1 VIRTTIRQVVS
12 QRKRLTAVTL
22 AIAISVAFLTATLLF
37 GPVLNQSFR
46 NRVGA
51 EYRHVDLI
59 VQAGDRPLDA
69 AAISRLRAIEGVAG
83 VEPRAV
89 SYMEAHGR
97 GSSVYLIGANVPTT
111 PSVVEAQEMIAGRLP
126 AKPGEIAVSA
136 WAATQLRVESGET
149 TSFQVPSE
157 TVSATPETREF
168 TVTGIYGDRGRFGDD
183 DVAVYMMPDDLAI
196 WNVTAGYPKAFV
208 IANPDVLPEQLQQ
221 AVIDVVGSGATVT
234 TADQQIDIEVEEFRT
249 ATRIQ
254 ALAIVAFAVVAL
266 VVAGVVISN
275 TFTILVAQRT
285 RDLALYRCVGATA
298 SQVRRLVLTEA
309 LVIGVVGAAIGV
321 TVSIVGIEVLLRV
334 LSRQERFDIVPASAD
349 IGPGTVI
356 LPLVAGV
363 LLAAGAAW
371 SPSREA
377 TRVSP
382 LQALRTLLAPPISR
396 RPGKLRVLATILL
409 VGGGGSLLL
418 LGMLTSMSGSR
429 EMGVLIGLA
438 GGTIAFLGVL
448 TGAVFVVPPAIRILG
463 AIAARLGGVPARIS
477 AANSVRNPRRTTA
490 TTVALLIGVTLVTMM
505 SVGAATLR
513 ATFTQEIE
521 ATTPIDLEVLLVTG
535 GNGEGAA
542 LQPAFASAADAIEG
556 VGAVTGVSRVLVD
569 IQSPD
574 GVMLPD
580 MIVQGIDP
588 AGGNAV
594 SRDPD
599 LLAPLGPGTIIAPD
613 YFGAEGYGWTD
624 GSDVTL
630 SVNGTSLSLDARLA
644 SFEGDAIVALSD
656 LDRLA
661 PSSPL
666 TGLWIRLEDDA
677 DANVVMDRIYDI
689 ADQQG
694 VRVSIGGGSTYRAT
708 LLNALDILLYV
719 VTGLLAV
726 AIVIAIVGVGNT
738 LSLSM
743 IERTR
748 ESALLRTLGFTRR
761 QLRLMVAVEGVLIAG
776 IGGLLG
782 MVIGTIFG
790 WIGALTLIGDAWAVA
805 LRVPIGWLIAT
816 IAIAILTGLLA
827 SVLPARRAVREDPI
841 VALAET

>member
-1 VIRTTIRQVVS
+1 MFRTAIRQVVS
-12 QRKRLTAVTL
+12 QRKRLAAVTL

-46 NRVGA
+46 NRVGV

-59 VQAGDRPLDA
+59 VQAEDRPLSDA
-69 AAISRLRAIEGVAG
+69 AIIRLRAIAGVAG
-83 VEPRAV
+83 VEPRTLVYIDAQ
-89 SYMEAHGR
+89 GR
-97 GSSVYLIGANVPTT
+97 GSAVFLIGSNVPTT
-111 PSVVEAQEMIAGRLP
+111 PSLVEAQEMIAGRLP
-126 AKPGEIAVSA
+126 AKPGEIAVSE

-149 TSFQVPSE
+149 TSFQVPNE
-157 TVSATPETREF
+157 TVSAIPETREF

-183 DVAVYMMPDDLAI
+183 DVSVYMMPDDLAI
-196 WNVTAGYPKAFV
+196 WNAAPGYSKAFV
-208 IANPDVLPEQLQQ
+208 IADPDVLPEQLQQ
-221 AVIDVVGSGATVT
+221 AVIDVVGPGATVT
-234 TADQQIDIEVEEFRT
+234 TADQQVDIAVSERKEET
-249 ATRIQ
+249 QTLTLGI
-254 ALAIVAFAVVAL
+254 LAFALVTL

-309 LVIGVVGAAIGV
+309 LVIGVIGSAIGIIS
-321 TVSIVGIEVLLRV
+321 SIVGIQILLRV
-334 LSRQERFDIVPASAD
+334 LSRQERFDILPSSAG
-349 IGPGTVI
+349 IGPGTVF

-363 LLAAGAAW
+363 LLAVGAAW
-371 SPSREA
+371 VPSHEA

-382 LQALRTLLAPPISR
+382 LQALRASLAPPVSR

-409 VGGGGSLLL
+409 VGSGGSLLL
-418 LGMLTSMSGSR
+418 LGVLTSMSGSQ
-429 EMGVLIGLA
+429 EMGVLIGLG
-438 GGTIAFLGVL
+438 GGTIVFLGVL

-463 AIAARLGGVPARIS
+463 VLAGRLGGVPGRIS
-477 AANSVRNPRRTTA
+477 AANSLRNPRRTTA
-490 TTVALLIGVTLVTMM
+490 TAVALLIGVTLVTMM

-521 ATTPIDLEVLLVTG
+521 ATTPVDLEVSLVPG
-535 GNGEGAA
+535 GNGEAAA
-542 LQPAFASAADAIEG
+542 LQPAFAGAAEAIDG
-556 VGAVTGVSRVLVD
+556 VEAVAGVSQMTVD
-569 IQSPD
+569 IKT
-574 GVMLPD
+574 
-580 MIVQGIDP
+580 P
-588 AGGNAV
+588 AGGMQPQLTVQGMDPVAANAV

-599 LLAPLGPGTIIAPD
+599 LLAGFQPGTIVAPD
-613 YFGAEGYGWTD
+613 YISEPYGWSN
-624 GSDVTL
+624 GSDIAL
-630 SVNGTSLSLDARLA
+630 SVDGASLPLEVRVA
-644 SFEGDAIVALSD
+644 SFEGNPIVALSD
-656 LDRLA
+656 LDRLV

-677 DANVVMDRIYDI
+677 DADAVVDRIYDI

-708 LLNALDILLYV
+708 LLDALDVLLYV

-748 ESALLRTLGFTRR
+748 ESALLRTLGFTRK

-782 MVIGTIFG
+782 VVIGTIFG

-805 LRVPIGWLIAT
+805 LRVPIGWLLTT
-816 IAIAILTGLLA
+816 IGIAILTGLLA